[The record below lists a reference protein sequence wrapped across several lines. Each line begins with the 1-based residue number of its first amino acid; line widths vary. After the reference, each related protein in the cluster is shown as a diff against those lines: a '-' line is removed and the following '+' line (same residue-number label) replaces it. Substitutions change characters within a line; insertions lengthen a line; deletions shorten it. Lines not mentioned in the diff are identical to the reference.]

1 MIILTVDEFIAR
13 IGDQEADT
21 VAGEGP
27 RGARRLDL
35 IKLGAAIAWAGELI
49 TGYIRARYPADIVP
63 VPDLLKGFCV
73 DIAFY
78 RLRYKAGDQSG
89 VNAEVRQRYDDAIAR
104 LRDIQSG
111 RLAIDANQP
120 GAGNVAATEMRVSV
134 AGHPSK
140 AREVLD
146 GWRLSVE
153 GARR

>member
-1 MIILTVDEFIAR
+1 MGRELSRRDDPEPDALDLTPAQCRAVVALASGKTITAAADTDGTVDDATDRDEEWVIELA
-13 IGDQEADT
+13 I
-21 VAGEGP
+21 P
-27 RGARRLDL
+27 R
-35 IKLGAAIAWAGELI
+35 AAL
-49 TGYIRARYPADIVP
+49 PP
-63 VPDLLKGFCV
+63 
-73 DIAFY
+73 
-78 RLRYKAGDQSG
+78 
-89 VNAEVRQRYDDAIAR
+89 
-104 LRDIQSG
+104 G

>member
-1 MIILTVDEFIAR
+1 MIILSADEFVER
-13 IGDQEADT
+13 IGAQEADT
-21 VAGEGP
+21 VAGDGP
-27 RGARRLDL
+27 RGARRLDMAK
-35 IKLGAAIAWAGELI
+35 IAAAVAWAGDLI
-49 TGYIRARYPADIVP
+49 TGYIRARYPSDIVP

-89 VNAEVRQRYDDAIAR
+89 VNAEVRQRYEDAIAR

-120 GAGNVAATEMRVSV
+120 GANNIAATEMRVSV

-153 GARR
+153 GAQR